1 MVSPRPVSKDPCRRF
16 RDCGWLPAG
25 GIIESLNVKY
35 NRHRSQARLRSQTQ
49 HTLKSLHKSPTVTA
63 PRMPRHRS
71 TSRCGCGRTWRLT
84 SRRWLALGRGS
95 NGGLR
100 ALSRPCPRLSVRW
113 RSTAVI
119 SRSRHEPIAAA
130 EHPPPP
136 SSSSPPQ
143 PSQIR
148 DLAPPHGTWRM
159 APPSL
164 AASSSSHSRNA
175 GSRKLPCSGWAI

>member
-1 MVSPRPVSKDPCRRF
+1 MPAQDIQRAMVSPRPVPPGSRLRLASSRRNN
-16 RDCGWLPAG
+16 
-25 GIIESLNVKY
+25 IIIKNVKK
-35 NRHRSQARLRSQTQ
+35 STQITSARLSRSSDQ
-49 HTLKSLHKSPTVTA
+49 VTA
-63 PRMPRHRS
+63 ATALSMPHV
-71 TSRCGCGRTWRLT
+71 TTRCGCGRAWRLT

-100 ALSRPCPRLSVRW
+100 ALSRPCPRLLVRW

-143 PSQIR
+143 PSPRR
-148 DLAPPHGTWRM
+148 DLTPPHGTWRL
-159 APPSL
+159 AQPSL

>member
-1 MVSPRPVSKDPCRRF
+1 MVSPRPVPPGSRLRLASSRRNN
-16 RDCGWLPAG
+16 
-25 GIIESLNVKY
+25 IIIIKRKK
-35 NRHRSQARLRSQTQ
+35 NRHRSQARLSSDQ
-49 HTLKSLHKSPTVTA
+49 VTA
-63 PRMPRHRS
+63 ATALSMPHV
-71 TSRCGCGRTWRLT
+71 TTRCGCGRAWRLT
-84 SRRWLALGRGS
+84 SRRWLAPDRGS

-143 PSQIR
+143 PSPRR
-148 DLAPPHGTWRM
+148 DLTPPHGTWRL
-159 APPSL
+159 AQPSL